1 MLDLSLRRNRLQ
13 ERLVKALIG
22 LDIAANGLMGGHWR
36 ETLSGSAG
44 RAHYQ
49 AGKWWGR
56 IAVGLIDLIF
66 GEGHCWSQVVAED
79 QRRRLEGR

>member
-1 MLDLSLRRNRLQ
+1 MIRLDLSRNRLQ
-13 ERLVKALIG
+13 ERLWKFAIG
-22 LDIAANGLMGGHWR
+22 VDIAINGLLGGHHR

-56 IAVGLIDLIF
+56 YAVGAIDLIF
-66 GEGHCWSQVVAED
+66 GRGHCWTEMANED
-79 QRRRLEGR
+79 HRRRLEGR